1 LGILIVVVAVPL
13 LILST
18 AFFRI
23 LDINYYR
30 EAAVQSNIYQ
40 EATNVIIN
48 YIEVALGDLFAEATS
63 DLEGISPVLLEK
75 FSDTVKQEFTT
86 AVGEVVSPTLL
97 STIVDRNLNNLLS
110 YLNGQGDDLLI
121 YIPKESLRA
130 ALGKVA
136 GDVTDALQNTLLTIP
151 TCTGEQSANF
161 EGGFDDLECVPPGF
175 AEQLDTTKINSVAE
189 NFDEILEQATLFG
202 GEEELALRDF
212 MAEVATLGDEA
223 GDGIDLDSAYRVL
236 NRVRDAIFYAKAGL
250 LISWIVLV
258 VLITTYTFM
267 ATGNF
272 AHRIKGTG
280 FLLLTIGVLSAFLV
294 LISLFIG
301 VPIGV
306 SYLKE
311 AVVSQ
316 GAGVELQTIFVSFL
330 ESILRGL
337 LYPMLYVSLILM
349 AIGVV
354 EWIGFGILGKIGD
367 VLSSLFN
374 RDKKKASEGT
384 AMSEKKAEGKPKPV
398 SQKLAKPEVDA

>member
-1 LGILIVVVAVPL
+1 
-13 LILST
+13 
-18 AFFRI
+18 
-23 LDINYYR
+23 
-30 EAAVQSNIYQ
+30 
-40 EATNVIIN
+40 
-48 YIEVALGDLFAEATS
+48 
-63 DLEGISPVLLEK
+63 
-75 FSDTVKQEFTT
+75 
-86 AVGEVVSPTLL
+86 
-97 STIVDRNLNNLLS
+97 
-110 YLNGQGDDLLI
+110 
-121 YIPKESLRA
+121 
-130 ALGKVA
+130 
-136 GDVTDALQNTLLTIP
+136 
-151 TCTGEQSANF
+151 
-161 EGGFDDLECVPPGF
+161 
-175 AEQLDTTKINSVAE
+175 
-189 NFDEILEQATLFG
+189 
-202 GEEELALRDF
+202 
-212 MAEVATLGDEA
+212 
-223 GDGIDLDSAYRVL
+223 
-236 NRVRDAIFYAKAGL
+236 
-250 LISWIVLV
+250 
-258 VLITTYTFM
+258 M